1 MAKKRK
7 IAANSL
13 PPSQPEPP
21 PHQPVKVEEDPEEE
35 EEAEYEEVEYEEE
48 LEEEE
53 EEDGEE
59 DAEGQSDEEDD
70 GEDEDLLDAPSR
82 SLLDSFSKEALI
94 SLLLEAAENYPQV
107 AVRILE
113 SAEADPSQR
122 KIFVHGLKWDTTSE
136 ILSEEFVKYGEI
148 ENCRVIPDKTTGKS
162 KGYGFVIYKSIRG
175 ALQAL
180 KEPQKLIGGRMT
192 SCQLASVGN
201 FQTQIPSS
209 QEPGMCESEHTQ
221 KKIYVSNVGAE
232 LDPKRLTAFF
242 SRYGEIEE
250 GPLGLD
256 KETGKPRGFCLY
268 VYKTVE
274 SAKMALAEPH
284 KQFEGVTL
292 HCQKAIDGPKLHK
305 KQMIQMQ
312 MPQNIQSQQ
321 FTNNLAPSF
330 AGSSSTVVPAVI
342 PGNLMAP
349 PPLQQHHQ
357 GLSLNPAAL
366 GQALTTLIA
375 AQGSGLNLLGA
386 FGSVGPGAGLV
397 NNPVVMPSL
406 GSQLVQGGYGNQATG
421 NIGLSGYRNQAAGNI
436 GLSGSSKKLNGRG
449 RGGRSQRGG
458 RAYMGR

>member
-7 IAANSL
+7 IAASKSL
-13 PPSQPEPP
+13 QKPQPEPP
-21 PHQPVKVEEDPEEE
+21 QQSVEVVEEEEEEDPEEE
-35 EEAEYEEVEYEEE
+35 SEYEEVEYEEE
-48 LEEEE
+48 LEEEDDEAE
-53 EEDGEE
+53 EGKS
-59 DAEGQSDEEDD
+59 SDDD
-70 GEDEDLLDAPSR
+70 DNGEDEDLVDAPSR
-82 SLLDSFSKEALI
+82 SLLDSFTKESLI
-94 SLLLEAAENYPQV
+94 SLLFEAAENHPDV
-107 AVRILE
+107 AARILE

-175 ALQAL
+175 ARHAL
-180 KEPQKLIGGRMT
+180 KEPQKIIGGRMT

-201 FQTQIPSS
+201 FQQQKPSS
-209 QEPGMCESEHTQ
+209 QEPGSFELECTQ
-221 KKIYVSNVGAE
+221 RKIYVSNVGAE

-284 KQFEGVTL
+284 KQFDGVTL
-292 HCQKAIDGPKLHK
+292 HCVKAIDGPKSHK
-305 KQMIQMQ
+305 KQTIQMQ
-312 MPQNIQSQQ
+312 KPQNVQSQQ
-321 FTNNLAPSF
+321 LVNNLAPSF
-330 AGSSSTVVPAVI
+330 AGSAAVPAVF
-342 PGNLMAP
+342 PGNLMT
-349 PPLQQHHQ
+349 PLQQQPQQ
-357 GLSLNPAAL
+357 GLSLNPAVL

-375 AQGSGLNLLGA
+375 AQGAGLNLLGA

-397 NNPVVMPSL
+397 NNPAVVPSL
-406 GSQLVQGGYGNQATG
+406 ESQLVQGGYGNQATG
-421 NIGLSGYRNQAAGNI
+421 NIGQSGYSNKQ
-436 GLSGSSKKLNGRG
+436 RG
-449 RGGRSQRGG
+449 RGGGGGRFQRGG
-458 RAYMGR
+458 RAYRGR